1 VHSPFV
7 AKAGKGRECSAPY
20 GGVEGVRT
28 RAVGE
33 EEDDGQ
39 CCFRKMWEFI
49 KLASVLSPLNPID
62 STFAS
67 APVRG
72 SLQLPSMAEKR
83 KRVASATAAAKSA
96 RPPRSKSPRTA
107 GGKKA
112 SPQVLAEASIT
123 AQEGLRERTEAG
135 HRAAGRTP
143 PSEKSPARTSGPT
156 RVVDDSIRSRPIP
169 ITEDE
174 KLLQSGSDREDFTR
188 TDPWR
193 VMRIMGEFIE
203 GFDNLANIERGVSIF
218 GSARTHPDDPQYQ
231 AAQEVARLLAEAGFA
246 IITGAGPGIMEAAN
260 KGAKLGG
267 GRSIGCN
274 IELPFEQG
282 ANPYVDTLVNFRYFF
297 VRKTMFIKYSNA
309 FIIFPGGFGTL
320 DEAFEALTLIQT
332 GKIYQF
338 PVIMFGR
345 HYWAGLIRWL
355 QSRVLS
361 EAKIGPGDL
370 DLMLLTDDPQE
381 AADAVIAAWQ
391 SQRTQEMKLPI

>member
-1 VHSPFV
+1 MP
-7 AKAGKGRECSAPY
+7 G
-20 GGVEGVRT
+20 
-28 RAVGE
+28 
-33 EEDDGQ
+33 
-39 CCFRKMWEFI
+39 
-49 KLASVLSPLNPID
+49 
-62 STFAS
+62 
-67 APVRG
+67 
-72 SLQLPSMAEKR
+72 KR
-83 KRVASATAAAKSA
+83 KREGQSPAKATASRERKRRPKAA
-96 RPPRSKSPRTA
+96 RTA
-107 GGKKA
+107 GGKHA
-112 SPQVLAEASIT
+112 SPEVLAEAAID
-123 AQEGLRERTEAG
+123 AQEGFRERTEAG

-143 PSEKSPARTSGPT
+143 PSQQRRERSSGAT
-156 RVVDDSIRSRPIP
+156 RRIVDESIRDYDAMA
-169 ITEDE
+169 TEDE
-174 KLLQSGSDREDFTR
+174 KLLQAHSDMHDFTR
-188 TDPWR
+188 SDPWR

-203 GFDNLANIERGVSIF
+203 GFDNLHDVKRGVSLF

-267 GRSIGCN
+267 GKSIGCN

-338 PVIMFGR
+338 PVVLFGR

-355 QSRVLS
+355 QSRVLG
-361 EAKIGPGDL
+361 EGKISAGDL
-370 DLMLLTDDPQE
+370 DLMLLTDDPRE
-381 AADAVIAAWQ
+381 AADAVIQAWNSLQ
-391 SQRTQEMKLPI
+391 KGIS